1 MKRRYRWAAALAIA
15 LAAGQG
21 ASARAQ
27 YGYYP
32 HGYGGYGWGGW
43 GGGGTSLAGSTARGM
58 GAFAAGAGVYNEQT
72 AQARSMNV
80 NTAMRYNQY
89 MYESHLEATKQ
100 HDALLAKQK
109 GQTLEAYSQYHE
121 RIRNNPDSHDIE
133 MGDALNAAVEE
144 IENPRVNPSSLKGT
158 RVKISG
164 EMIRDI
170 PFRFAPAGI
179 CTSIHQLTQNPPPAA
194 LMTSDFDEDRAAF
207 KGLGTELKKD
217 IAAGEQPDPE
227 TLKKAI
233 AIINT
238 AEAKADNILPRNTK
252 DRNDVD
258 RYLKSLHGLLVMLQT
273 PALDALL
280 AGADKHPDATLGD
293 LLSFMSA
300 YNLRFGQATTPRQ
313 KMVYNALYP
322 KLDELRDEVGPAL
335 AGAAPAPKTDGSEVG
350 EFFSGMS
357 YDDLRKKAPHPNAGA
372 PR

>member
-1 MKRRYRWAAALAIA
+1 MKRQYRWAVALAIT
-15 LAAGQG
+15 LAAGYG
-21 ASARAQ
+21 SSARAQ

-100 HDALLAKQK
+100 HNALLAQQK
-109 GQTLEAYSQYHE
+109 GQTLQAYDQNQQ
-121 RIRNNPDSHDIE
+121 RIRNNPDKHDIE
-133 MGDALNAAVEE
+133 TGDALNAAVDE
-144 IENPRVNPSSLKGT
+144 IENPRINTSSLKGMK
-158 RVKISG
+158 VKIGG

-179 CTSIHQLTQNPPPAA
+179 CTSIHQLTQNPPPPA
-194 LMTSDFDEDRAAF
+194 LMTADFEEDRAAF
-207 KGLGTELKKD
+207 KGLGKELKKD
-217 IAAGEQPDPE
+217 IEQGDQPNPE

-233 AIINT
+233 AVITT
-238 AEAKADNILPRNTK
+238 AEAKADTILPRNTK

-280 AGADKHPDATLGD
+280 AGAEKHPDATLGE

-300 YNLRFGQATTPRQ
+300 FNLRFGQAKTPHQ
-313 KMVYNALYP
+313 QTVYNFLYP

-335 AGAAPAPKTDGSEVG
+335 AGAPPAPKTDGSEVG

-357 YDDLRKKAPHPNAGA
+357 YDDLKKKAPA
-372 PR
+372 PGSAQR